1 MIDEGYA
8 YDVSHPFHIHGHSFY
23 VVASERH
30 GGAPEH
36 IGAAPH
42 PKNFVTREYVEELN
56 RSGKIKKNLINPPL
70 KDNVAVPDAGFT
82 ILRFVADNVGYWLFH
97 CHMSWHNHLGMGL
110 IFKVCTLLG
119 IVLQVFPMFYA
130 KLQGDQIKICL
141 LLKTMHFCSD
151 HGKQTAVNV
160 TNTFWLATKGSEMC
174 IFFLSLYF
182 NV

>member
-42 PKNFVTREYVEELN
+42 PKNFVTKEYVEELN

-110 IFKVCTLLG
+110 IFKVRSLLG
-119 IVLQVFPMFYA
+119 ITLHVFLCFMHCY
-130 KLQGDQIKICL
+130 KLTHPLFDFRLVMLKIPFNPH
-141 LLKTMHFCSD
+141 LKVSQSVAISKEGAWMT
-151 HGKQTAVNV
+151 
-160 TNTFWLATKGSEMC
+160 LTK
-174 IFFLSLYF
+174 ILH
-182 NV
+182 NN

>member
-42 PKNFVTREYVEELN
+42 PKNFVTKEYVEELN

-110 IFKVCTLLG
+110 IFKVCSLLG
-119 IVLQVFPMFYA
+119 IVLQVLLMFFVLLQVGDVENTIQPPPKGFPKCGNFEGGCM
-130 KLQGDQIKICL
+130 GDIDKDF
-141 LLKTMHFCSD
+141 T
-151 HGKQTAVNV
+151 
-160 TNTFWLATKGSEMC
+160 
-174 IFFLSLYF
+174 
-182 NV
+182 

>member
-1 MIDEGYA
+1 MNIAGKDFCHCTHVLEVNLGDLVELVMIDEGYA

-42 PKNFVTREYVEELN
+42 PKNFVTRDYVEELN

-110 IFKVCTLLG
+110 IFKVC
-119 IVLQVFPMFYA
+119 F
-130 KLQGDQIKICL
+130 
-141 LLKTMHFCSD
+141 
-151 HGKQTAVNV
+151 
-160 TNTFWLATKGSEMC
+160 
-174 IFFLSLYF
+174 
-182 NV
+182 